1 MKKKTGARI
10 NVLVLCGGRSA
21 ERDVSCVSAAAILRN
36 MSSACRPLLV
46 YLDGAGLWHLQK
58 SADEFARHPE
68 PFRKR
73 FDRNPVHLE
82 PGAKS
87 MLVVG
92 RRRLRVDVVFPV
104 LHGPYGEDGTI
115 QGLLDFYGLPYVG
128 AGVLG
133 SAAGM
138 DKEFT
143 KRLAREAGVPV
154 LPYVVVCDPRRLG
167 AARRLKFPV
176 FVKPLRL
183 GSSVGVYRVRRPSA
197 LAGAVR
203 KALRYDV
210 AVLVEPGVDAREIE
224 CAVLGERG
232 SVQASVPGEIR
243 PNAEFY
249 SYEAKYLDPN
259 GAELLIPARLTARQ
273 SERVRAL
280 AVRAFEALGGGGL
293 ARVDFLLD
301 RRTGRLW
308 FNEANT
314 MPGFTAISMYP
325 KLWEASGLSFTRLID
340 RLIGLALVR
349 HRRRSR
355 LRLVR

>member
-1 MKKKTGARI
+1 L

-36 MSSACRPLLV
+36 MSPAYRPLLV
-46 YLDGAGLWHLQK
+46 YLDGAGRWHLQREPR
-58 SADEFARHPE
+58 EFARHPR

-82 PGAKS
+82 PGPRPVLAAGK
-87 MLVVG
+87 
-92 RRRLRVDVVFPV
+92 RRLRVDVVFPA
-104 LHGPYGEDGTI
+104 LHGPFGEDGTL
-115 QGLLDFYGLPYVG
+115 QGLLEFYGLPYVG
-128 AGVLG
+128 ADVLG

-138 DKEFT
+138 DKEYT
-143 KRLAREAGVPV
+143 KRLAGEAGIPV
-154 LPYVVVCDPRRLG
+154 LPYVIVSDARRLA

-183 GSSVGVYRVRRPSA
+183 GSSVGVYRVRRPSE

-203 KALRYDV
+203 KALRYDT

-232 SVQASVPGEIR
+232 SARASIPGEIR

-249 SYEAKYLDPN
+249 SYEAKYLDPD
-259 GAELLIPARLTARQ
+259 GAELLIPARLTAGQ
-273 SERVRAL
+273 TTRVQTL
-280 AVRAFEALGGGGL
+280 AVRAFEALAGSGL
-293 ARVDFLLD
+293 ARVDFLLE
-301 RRTGRLW
+301 RSGGRLW
-308 FNEANT
+308 FNEVNT

-325 KLWEASGLSFTRLID
+325 KMWEASGLSFTRLID
-340 RLIGLALVR
+340 RLIGLALAR
-349 HRRRSR
+349 HRRRAR